1 MITKIMKRYYRVVI
15 FGLMISIILTTITS
29 FTSEDKK
36 ILSAEGNRIFHLK
49 EKTMAFINDTSDKK
63 DIVLKRIY
71 NAPLDSVWK
80 AWTDPEYVMRW
91 WGPRGYTS
99 PSCKIDFREGG
110 RYIWCMRAP
119 KEQGGQDMY
128 TTGTYNKIVPM
139 QRIEFGQSLSDKDGN
154 LLDPAKLGMPPDF
167 PRVIRTVLEFK
178 SLGDKTELTVTEF
191 DWKIGQMR
199 DYSESGMAECLDKL
213 SEIFTKS

>member
-1 MITKIMKRYYRVVI
+1 
-15 FGLMISIILTTITS
+15 MISIILTTITS

-36 ILSAEGNRIFHLK
+36 ILSSEGNTIFQLK
-49 EKTMAFINDTSDKK
+49 EKNMAFINDTSDKK
-63 DIVLKRIY
+63 DIILKRIY

-80 AWTDPEYVMRW
+80 AWTDPEHVMRW

-128 TTGTYNKIVPM
+128 TTGIYKKIVPM
-139 QRIEFGQSLSDKDGN
+139 QRIEFGQSLSDKDGS
-154 LLDPAKLGMPPDF
+154 LLDPSTLGMPPDF
-167 PRVIRTVLEFK
+167 PKEIRTVLEFK
-178 SLGDKTELTVTEF
+178 SVGNKTELTVTEY

-213 SEIFTKS
+213 SEIFPK